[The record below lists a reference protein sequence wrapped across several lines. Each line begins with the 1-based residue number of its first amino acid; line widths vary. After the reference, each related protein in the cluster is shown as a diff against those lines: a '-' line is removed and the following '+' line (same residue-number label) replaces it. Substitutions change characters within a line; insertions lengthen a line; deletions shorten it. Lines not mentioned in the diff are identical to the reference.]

1 MSRFGRLECRRCE
14 LADQLCN
21 IRSRWWKRV
30 ARTRYR
36 DRQTFTFAALPDQQ
50 YFDDK
55 SESKAEKQA
64 SDGCDVLT
72 TFVMTL
78 VGHVEDTLRRQQD
91 DQNPDC
97 VKDAA
102 KGSEKRHVVTGDM
115 PPHACDDQGR
125 HRASRPVAEL
135 SETLHRCGRCTRWFR
150 SQCGVF
156 KTAKSTFH
164 SPYIDHVLGSSVQS
178 FDA

>member
-72 TFVMTL
+72 AFVMTL

-125 HRASRPVAEL
+125 HRGSRPSL
-135 SETLHRCGRCTRWFR
+135 SCPKLAQVRTLHTMVPEP
-150 SQCGVF
+150 CGVF

-164 SPYIDHVLGSSVQS
+164 SPYFDHVLGSSVQS